1 MIKRNNAGHSGRSG
15 SPVTARIFA
24 GQHESWRCR
33 LADLA
38 TACAGTYAD
47 AEDERIRD
55 AHDLLNAAPHPR
67 LIAGLVVPEQSRI
80 EGLIASGA
88 GASAALAMLGED
100 SGYLLSRG
108 SGGEHLASIVLPG
121 AGRDVSACGDT
132 PALALVGAMARALA
146 EFRPEG
152 TLFN

>member
-1 MIKRNNAGHSGRSG
+1 MIKRNNAGLPERHG
-15 SPVTARIFA
+15 SRGSARILLS
-24 GQHESWRCR
+24 QHESWRCR

-38 TACAGTYAD
+38 TACAGTYAE

-55 AHDLLNAAPHPR
+55 AHDLLAQAPHPG
-67 LIAGLVVPEQSRI
+67 LIAGLVVPAPSRI

-108 SGGEHLASIVLPG
+108 SGGEHLASVVLPG
-121 AGRDVSACGDT
+121 SGRDVSACGDT